1 MPPALACGAIED
13 WDWGWVREGP
23 AQGTP
28 ATIGWFS
35 TGRSPVSDRGEKM
48 KRKDDFLMQNVGGQ
62 NLLVPLGSRVMD
74 MNGVVTLNETGVF
87 AWNLLEKDCSAD
99 ELAAAVAERFDVS
112 PERASADIQTF
123 VDEIAGMGLLE
134 R

>member
-1 MPPALACGAIED
+1 
-13 WDWGWVREGP
+13 
-23 AQGTP
+23 
-28 ATIGWFS
+28 
-35 TGRSPVSDRGEKM
+35 M